1 MIPRVPEAGAG
12 TVAAAWYDAGGRLLG
27 MRTRTVTLGN
37 EEITGSF
44 TVKDGACSY
53 RVFLVD
59 EAWKPI
65 LECCVR

>member
-1 MIPRVPEAGAG
+1 
-12 TVAAAWYDAGGRLLG
+12 

-44 TVKDGACSY
+44 TVKDGAYSY